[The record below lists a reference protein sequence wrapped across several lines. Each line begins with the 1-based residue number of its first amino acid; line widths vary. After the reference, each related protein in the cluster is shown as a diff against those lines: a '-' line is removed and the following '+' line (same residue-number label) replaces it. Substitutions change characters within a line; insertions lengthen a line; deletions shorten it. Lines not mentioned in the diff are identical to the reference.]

1 MNHKK
6 SERLLFLLLAM
17 LPLGVAAQQHDTLNL
32 KAVTVSARKSDKISR
47 LGGAENGTRIGV
59 DELCRAACCNL
70 GESFLTNASVDVNY
84 NDAATGARQ
93 IKLLGLSG
101 QYVQMLAENL
111 PMGTGAAMPYVL
123 GYVPGTWMKSI
134 SVSKGA
140 SSVKNGFQSVTGQ
153 INVEYL
159 KPDDTPGLVVN
170 LYGDHHG
177 KAEGNVVGNV
187 HLNEHLSTEVL
198 AHYEKDFNHHADDNG
213 DGWIDVPAIRQL
225 NLMNRWKYTRGRYI
239 FHGGAGLIDET
250 RHGGSSLL
258 AAVEQPVHVGTRRY
272 ELYMKHAV
280 ILDREHNTNIALMGN
295 VSHSE
300 LDGHFAT
307 GWLQALGET
316 SSRLLGNLLQVTME
330 PPPGYAV
337 TSTRLQRNLHQ
348 VTMEPSQDYAKAS
361 AWLVADHLRNTHE
374 ALNATLMLEHEFNET
389 HSISTGIGILAERLR
404 DSIAAVLIDNITETV
419 PGAYAQYTYK
429 PSHHLTVM
437 AGLRADHVSGYDRT
451 ILTPRLHVKWMPS
464 DYLTLRG
471 STGKGYRIPYALAEN
486 HYLLASWRPL
496 QVDSQL
502 PLEEAWNSGLAAALT
517 IPMGE
522 SRFLNINAEY
532 YYTDFLAQTIVDYDS
547 DPSKTLVTALDGRSF
562 SHTAQVDATYAP
574 LDELDITVACR
585 LNDVRCTYN
594 GQLREKPL
602 TSRYKALLTIGWKPM
617 MELWQVDLTFCM
629 NGPGRLPAQVGMA
642 ESEFPAYPTLNLQL
656 MRRFRHW
663 SVYIGGE
670 NLTNYR
676 QPAPVLATSTPDTP
690 LYDPS
695 LVYGPIRG
703 IMAYAGVRLNFWK
716 Q

>member
-250 RHGGSSLL
+250 RHGGSSRL
-258 AAVEQPVHVGTRRY
+258 AAVEQPVHVGSRRY
-272 ELYMKHAV
+272 EAYMKHAV

-307 GWLQALGET
+307 GGLMGYN
-316 SSRLLGNLLQVTME
+316 GNAFGRDDL
-330 PPPGYAV
+330 
-337 TSTRLQRNLHQ
+337 
-348 VTMEPSQDYAKAS
+348 
-361 AWLVADHLRNTHE
+361 LRNTHE

-404 DSIAAVLIDNITETV
+404 DSIAAVLIDNIAETV

-602 TSRYKALLTIGWKPM
+602 TSRYKALLTVGWKPM

-629 NGPGRLPAQVGMA
+629 NGPGRLPAQMGMA